1 MKYFFSLLLSIAI
14 ISVATA
20 QDFKKVE
27 TNVYLKKF
35 EEAKTEIDKALA
47 EPKNQAKAEGYYW
60 KSRIYAALFQNE
72 ATRAKYPTAV
82 EDAHAAF
89 QKYAEMDPALAKV
102 KEKGADGYFDMYAT
116 SFGVGI
122 NSFKEKKYDAASKEF
137 EKAVVYSD
145 YIFKNKW
152 ASSQQPFDT
161 TSILYCAYSFQN
173 AQKPDD
179 AVKYYT
185 RLAESKVTGEGF
197 ADIYKYLVDYNTKK
211 KNKEGFDK
219 YMALGKEVYPAENWE
234 DFEIEYID
242 QNYDLAGKTA
252 LYDEMDAAGTLTESK
267 YLQFGDVF
275 VSVRNEDGVDSATID
290 KYNRKAIDAFKKA
303 YGKNNNNAIA
313 AFNVGVTYYNFFNL
327 EDDKYAANI
336 KKLQEI
342 NASKPVIKDPK
353 KKAAAEAEH
362 KAKVDAIKNAN
373 AAIEK
378 VSMENVD
385 IAAEWLSKSFMI
397 LKDKTPRTNT
407 EKSVINKSVDFIANI
422 YYYKMGRVRG
432 KDAKLFDQYEAKYK
446 EFDALH
452 STFK

>member
-1 MKYFFSLLLSIAI
+1 MKYFFSLLLSVAI
-14 ISVATA
+14 VTVATA

-27 TNVYLKKF
+27 TAVYLKKF
-35 EEAKTEIDKALA
+35 EDAKTEIDKAMA
-47 EPKNQAKAEGYYW
+47 DPKNQTKPDGYYW
-60 KSRIYAALFQNE
+60 KSRIYAALFQN
-72 ATRAKYPTAV
+72 ATTRAKYPNAV

-89 QKYAEMDPALAKV
+89 IKYAELEPSLAKV

-116 SFGVGI
+116 SFGEGI
-122 NSFKEKKYDAASKEF
+122 NSFKDKKYENASKEF
-137 EKAVVYSD
+137 EKAVIYSD

-173 AQKPDD
+173 AQKPAE

-185 RLAESKVTGEGF
+185 RLAESKVKGEGF
-197 ADIYKYLVDYNTKK
+197 ADIYKYLIDYNTKQ
-211 KNKEGFDK
+211 KNKEGFEK
-219 YMALGKEVYPAENWE
+219 YLAIGREVYPEENWE

-252 LYDEMDAAGTLTESK
+252 LYDELDAAGKLSESK

-275 VSVRNEDGVDSATID
+275 VSVRNNEGVDSLTID

-336 KKLQEI
+336 KKLQEL
-342 NASKPVIKDPK
+342 NANKPVVKDPK
-353 KKAAAEAEH
+353 KKVAAEAEH
-362 KAKVDAIKNAN
+362 KAKVDAIKAAN

-385 IAAEWLSKSFMI
+385 VAAEWLTKSYMI
-397 LKDKTPRTNT
+397 LKDKSPRSNT
-407 EKSVINKSVDFIANI
+407 ERSVINKSVDFIANI
-422 YYYKMGRVRG
+422 YYYKMGKVRG
-432 KDAKLFDQYEAKYK
+432 KDAKLFDTYEAKYK

>member
-1 MKYFFSLLLSIAI
+1 MKYFFSLLLSFAI
-14 ISVATA
+14 VSIATA

-27 TNVYLKKF
+27 TAVLLNKF
-35 EEAKTEIDKALA
+35 EDAKTEIDKSLA
-47 EPKNQAKAEGYYW
+47 DPKNQSKPEGYYW
-60 KSRIYAALFQNE
+60 KARIYAALFKNE
-72 ATRAKYPTAV
+72 ATRAKYPNAV
-82 EDAHAAF
+82 EDAHTAF
-89 QKYAEMDPALAKV
+89 KKYAELEPSLVKA
-102 KEKGADGYFDMYAT
+102 KEKGPDGYFDMYST
-116 SFGVGI
+116 SFNLGI
-122 NSFKEKKYDAASKEF
+122 NSFKDKKYDVASKEF

-173 AQKPDD
+173 AQKQDD
-179 AVKYYT
+179 AVKYYI

-197 ADIYKYLVDYNTKK
+197 ADIYKYLIDYNTKK
-211 KNKEGFDK
+211 KDKEGFEK
-219 YMALGKEVYPAENWE
+219 YLALGKEVYPAENWE
-234 DFEIEYID
+234 DFEIDYID

-252 LYDEMDAAGTLTESK
+252 LYDELDAAGKLTENK

-275 VSVRNEDGVDSATID
+275 VSVRNNEGVDSLTTD

-303 YGKNNNNAIA
+303 YGKNNNNAVA

-342 NASKPVIKDPK
+342 NANKPVIKDPK
-353 KKAAAEAEH
+353 KKVAAEAEH

-373 AAIEK
+373 LVIEK
-378 VSMENVD
+378 NAMEITD
-385 IAAEWLSKSFMI
+385 IAADWLTKSYMI
-397 LKDKTPRTNT
+397 LKDKSPRTNT

-422 YYYKMGRVRG
+422 YYYKMNRVRG

-446 EFDALH
+446 EFDGLH
-452 STFK
+452 ATFK

>member
-1 MKYFFSLLLSIAI
+1 
-14 ISVATA
+14 
-20 QDFKKVE
+20 
-27 TNVYLKKF
+27 
-35 EEAKTEIDKALA
+35 
-47 EPKNQAKAEGYYW
+47 
-60 KSRIYAALFQNE
+60 
-72 ATRAKYPTAV
+72 
-82 EDAHAAF
+82 
-89 QKYAEMDPALAKV
+89 
-102 KEKGADGYFDMYAT
+102 
-116 SFGVGI
+116 
-122 NSFKEKKYDAASKEF
+122 
-137 EKAVVYSD
+137 
-145 YIFKNKW
+145 
-152 ASSQQPFDT
+152 
-161 TSILYCAYSFQN
+161 
-173 AQKPDD
+173 
-179 AVKYYT
+179 
-185 RLAESKVTGEGF
+185 
-197 ADIYKYLVDYNTKK
+197 
-211 KNKEGFDK
+211 
-219 YMALGKEVYPAENWE
+219 MALGKEVYPKENWE

-252 LYDEMDAAGTLTESK
+252 LYDEMDAAGTLTETK

-275 VSVRNEDGVDSATID
+275 VSVRNNDGVDSVTID

-342 NASKPVIKDPK
+342 NANKPVVKDPK
-353 KKAAAEAEH
+353 KKAAADAEH
-362 KAKVDAIKNAN
+362 KAKVDAIKNEN

-385 IAAEWLSKSFMI
+385 IAAEWLTKSYLI
-397 LKDKTPRTNT
+397 LKDKTPRSNT

-452 STFK
+452 SSFK

>member
-1 MKYFFSLLLSIAI
+1 MKYFFSLLLSFAI
-14 ISVATA
+14 VSVATA

-35 EEAKTEIDKALA
+35 EDAKTEIDKAMA
-47 EPKNQAKAEGYYW
+47 DPKNQGKAEGYYW

-82 EDAHAAF
+82 EDAHTAF
-89 QKYAEMDPALAKV
+89 QKYAEMEPALTKV

-122 NSFKEKKYDAASKEF
+122 NRFKEKKYDDASKEF
-137 EKAVVYSD
+137 EKAVIYSD

-219 YMALGKEVYPAENWE
+219 YMALGKEVYPNENWE

-252 LYDEMDAAGTLTESK
+252 LYDEMDAAGTLTETK

-275 VSVRNEDGVDSATID
+275 VSVRNNDGVDSATID

-342 NASKPVIKDPK
+342 NANKPVIKDPK

-378 VSMENVD
+378 TSMEITD
-385 IAAEWLSKSFMI
+385 TAAEWLTKSFMI
-397 LKDKTPRTNT
+397 LKDKSPRTNT

-432 KDAKLFDQYEAKYK
+432 KDAKLFDAYEAKYK

-452 STFK
+452 SSFK

>member
-1 MKYFFSLLLSIAI
+1 MKYFFSLLLSVAI
-14 ISVATA
+14 VTVATA

-27 TNVYLKKF
+27 TAVYLKKF
-35 EEAKTEIDKALA
+35 EDAKTEIDKAMA
-47 EPKNQAKAEGYYW
+47 DPKNQTKPDGYYW
-60 KSRIYAALFQNE
+60 KSRIYAALFQN
-72 ATRAKYPTAV
+72 ATTRAKYPNAV

-89 QKYAEMDPALAKV
+89 IKYAELEPSLAKV

-116 SFGVGI
+116 SFGEGI
-122 NSFKEKKYDAASKEF
+122 NSFKDKKYENASKEF
-137 EKAVVYSD
+137 EKAVIYSD

-173 AQKPDD
+173 AQKPAE

-185 RLAESKVTGEGF
+185 RLAESKVKGEGF
-197 ADIYKYLVDYNTKK
+197 ADIYKYLIDYNTKQ
-211 KNKEGFDK
+211 KNKEGFEK
-219 YMALGKEVYPAENWE
+219 YLAIGREVYPEENWE

-252 LYDEMDAAGTLTESK
+252 LYDELDAAGKLSENK

-275 VSVRNEDGVDSATID
+275 VSVRNNEGVDSLTID

-336 KKLQEI
+336 KKLQEL

-353 KKAAAEAEH
+353 KKVAAEAEH
-362 KAKVDAIKNAN
+362 KAKVDAIKAAN

-385 IAAEWLSKSFMI
+385 VAAEWLTKSYMI
-397 LKDKTPRTNT
+397 LKDKSPRSNT
-407 EKSVINKSVDFIANI
+407 ERSVINKSVDFIANI
-422 YYYKMGRVRG
+422 YYYKMGKVRG
-432 KDAKLFDQYEAKYK
+432 KDAKLFDTYEAKYK